1 MRDKNVEI
9 EKVLNGYLVH
19 YRYGDLR
26 RGRVTDRTK
35 VYTRVTD
42 HTKVYTDL
50 FDATNDVRNF
60 MEDE

>member
-26 RGRVTDRTK
+26 RGRVTD
-35 VYTRVTD
+35 